1 MKNNNL
7 LLFAESEVYFEH
19 VKNLA
24 LRLNIPYTA
33 DKDQLTSFLL
43 SSLPNDDACDSR
55 TASQPLYLK
64 YDEKGLALTDGKH
77 ALRGDFSEN
86 LSRLKQS
93 NLQRE
98 LLVKAA
104 RLKGVQH
111 TPTLLDA
118 TAGMG
123 EDSLLLAASGF
134 DVKLYE
140 YDPIIAALLEDTL
153 MRAQLIPELNEIVSR
168 MELYTEN
175 SIDAMNSQEHS
186 WDVILLDPMFPTRTK
201 SSLVKKKFQ
210 LLQQLE
216 PPCSDAEALLEAAIK
231 ARPHKILIK
240 RPVKGPY
247 LADIKPDFSLS
258 GKTIRYDC
266 ILPETR
272 IF

>member
-1 MKNNNL
+1 MKNTKL
-7 LLFAESEVYFEH
+7 LLFTESESYLDH
-19 VKNLA
+19 VKELA
-24 LRLNIPYTA
+24 SRLNIPYTT
-33 DKDQLTSFLL
+33 DKDELSSYLSSFL
-43 SSLPNDDACDSR
+43 SNDDSSDSR
-55 TASQPLYLK
+55 DASNPLYLK
-64 YDEKGLALTDGKH
+64 YDDKGLALTDGKH
-77 ALRGDFSEN
+77 SLRGDFSEN
-86 LSRLKQS
+86 LSRLKQN

-153 MRAQLIPELNEIVSR
+153 NRAQYIPELKDIVSR
-168 MELYTEN
+168 MELHIEN
-175 SIDAMNSQEHS
+175 SIDAMNSKDHS
-186 WDVILLDPMFPTRTK
+186 WDVILLDPMFPARTK

-216 PPCSDAEALLEAAIK
+216 PPCSDTDTLLEAAIK
-231 ARPHKILIK
+231 SRPHKIIIK

-258 GKTIRYDC
+258 GKAIRYDC

-272 IF
+272 RF